1 MDFFEVIISFITKKE
16 VYGLVLIVLAG
27 YIFYHF
33 VKALTEKIINS
44 GKNALERKRRKTIV
58 ELFQNIFKYIIFVIV
73 VLFILELYGVDT
85 KSLIAGLGILGAVVG
100 LAMQDT
106 MKDFISGITIML
118 ENYYIVGDYVTY
130 NNFTGEVISFGLKS
144 TRIKNLN
151 GEVLILANRNVTE
164 IINISQKSA
173 DVIID
178 IPVAYEAKVE
188 KVEKAIEEILEEIKK
203 LDKVYKNE
211 VTYLGINKLDNSSV
225 NYRIKISCD
234 QDSQW
239 SIKRSSLRIIKM
251 ILDKRNIKIP
261 YPQVEVH
268 NAKANKN

>member
-44 GKNALERKRRKTIV
+44 GKSALERKRRKTIV

-239 SIKRSSLRIIKM
+239 SIKRASLRIIKM

-268 NAKANKN
+268 NAKTNKN

>member
-1 MDFFEVIISFITKKE
+1 MDFFEVIISFITQKE

-44 GKNALERKRRKTIV
+44 GKSALERKRRKTIV

-268 NAKANKN
+268 NAKTNKN

>member
-1 MDFFEVIISFITKKE
+1 MDFFEVIISFITQKE

-85 KSLIAGLGILGAVVG
+85 KSLIAGLGIVGAVVG

-178 IPVAYEAKVE
+178 IPVAYEARVE
-188 KVEKAIEEILEEIKK
+188 KVEKAVEEILEEIKK

-251 ILDKRNIKIP
+251 VLDKRNIKIP